1 MSLQESNG
9 QVRERWKRIAG
20 QRQKRR
26 KQEKQNIELAV
37 RHLTCHAWDGLLTLL
52 QVEELIES
60 TAFGI
65 DVAQRQLQS
74 ASSVFPSTV
83 AESLQ
88 KDDRILA
95 EINRLAGELEVS
107 GVDDEQQITRSSM
120 LCEILSTNLA
130 DEIRCRLDRIHLETK
145 QSPTK
150 FSGTCLENDIDLE
163 SSLKAELDSLYSEIT
178 AVARMST
185 SLEFG
190 NPLNEATRKKKAQS
204 DRYVGSVLDS
214 VRCLVYMHAT

>member
-1 MSLQESNG
+1 M
-9 QVRERWKRIAG
+9 
-20 QRQKRR
+20 
-26 KQEKQNIELAV
+26 
-37 RHLTCHAWDGLLTLL
+37 
-52 QVEELIES
+52 
-60 TAFGI
+60 
-65 DVAQRQLQS
+65 
-74 ASSVFPSTV
+74 FPSTV

-120 LCEILSTNLA
+120 LCEILSTYLV
-130 DEIRCRLDRIHLETK
+130 DEIRCRLDRIYLETK

-150 FSGTCLENDIDLE
+150 FSGTCSENEIDLE

-178 AVARMST
+178 AVAQMSA

-190 NPLNEATRKKKAQS
+190 NPLTEATRKKKVQN
-204 DRYVGSVLDS
+204 DGYIGSVLDC